1 MKYALLIYEDEAA
14 YGSADSPEMAAIIA
28 EHNAFVGTLGERFRW
43 GAGLQPADTATTVRS
58 GTGARTVHDGPFA
71 EAREQLG
78 GLYVIDVA
86 DLDEAI
92 AWARK
97 LPLAPGGSVE
107 VRPLLPGGD

>member
-1 MKYALLIYEDEAA
+1 MKYALLIYEPEDA
-14 YGSADSPEMAAIIA
+14 YGAADSAAMQAIIA
-28 EHNAFVGTLGERFRW
+28 EHNAFVGTLGDRFLW
-43 GAGLQPADTATTVRS
+43 GAGLVGAEAATTVRS
-58 GTGARTVHDGPFA
+58 GDGARTVHDGPFA

-92 AWARK
+92 GWARQ

-107 VRPLLPGGD
+107 VRPLLPGG